1 MTLNRRHSFWGSLS
15 PLGGL
20 AGASL
25 LVLGSGRLS
34 WGILVA
40 GSLFWVYALS
50 SLTCVF
56 LSSATEKKLL
66 PVKGRMAFY
75 VCLSSFWGSLY
86 LFMLWLLCPFAALE
100 VFLLLLLVPLFY
112 VGSGIV
118 EQFSSVLEDSNFDI
132 SESVSDSVSKAGVM
146 SGLMILI
153 SIVREPLSYC
163 TLSFPG
169 TYQGM
174 ITFMY
179 LRESFFLPIRIF
191 ASSAGAFM
199 LLGYIVYLYNY
210 TKNFIFPGEDK

>member
-1 MTLNRRHSFWGSLS
+1 MTLNQRHSFWGSLS

-20 AGASL
+20 TGGSL
-25 LVLGSGRLS
+25 LILGSGRLS
-34 WGILVA
+34 WAISVA

-56 LSSATEKKLL
+56 LSSATEKKIL
-66 PVKGRMAFY
+66 PVEGRMAFH

-86 LFMLWLLCPFAALE
+86 LLMFWLLCPFAALE

-112 VGSGIV
+112 AGSGIV
-118 EQFSSVLEDSNFDI
+118 EQFSPAPDNSNIDV
-132 SESVSDSVSKAGVM
+132 SESVSDAVSKAGVM
-146 SGLMILI
+146 SILMILI

-174 ITFMY
+174 ITIMY
-179 LRESFFLPIRIF
+179 FREGSFLPIRIF
-191 ASSAGAFM
+191 ASSAGALMF
-199 LLGYIVYLYNY
+199 LGYLICLYNY
-210 TKNFIFPGEDK
+210 SKNFIFPGDDK

>member
-20 AGASL
+20 TGASL
-25 LVLGSGRLS
+25 LILGSGRLS
-34 WGILVA
+34 WAISIA

-50 SLTCVF
+50 SLTYVF
-56 LSSATEKKLL
+56 LSSAIEKKIL
-66 PVKGRMAFY
+66 PVEGRMAFY
-75 VCLSSFWGSLY
+75 VCMSSFWGSLY

-100 VFLLLLLVPLFY
+100 VFLILLLVPLFY
-112 VGSGIV
+112 IGSGIV
-118 EQFSSVLEDSNFDI
+118 EQFSSMPENSNYDI
-132 SESVSDSVSKAGVM
+132 SESVSDSVSRAGVL

-174 ITFMY
+174 VTVMY
-179 LRESFFLPIRIF
+179 FREGSFLPMRIF
-191 ASSAGAFM
+191 ASSAGALM
-199 LLGYIVYLYNY
+199 LLGYLICLYKY
-210 TKNFIFPGEDK
+210 TKNFIFPGDDK